1 MQDGLGGHH
10 GAVPVVV
17 AAGGL
22 CLAGWLLVVP
32 HSCIT
37 TRGKLVTSEKLRNLG
52 PKFGFL
58 CRHLPADTRADT

>member
-10 GAVPVVV
+10 GAVPMVV

-32 HSCIT
+32 HPYIT
-37 TRGKLVTSEKLRNLG
+37 TGGKPVVKNEKMGN
-52 PKFGFL
+52 FGK
-58 CRHLPADTRADT
+58 C

>member
-10 GAVPVVV
+10 GAVPMMV

-22 CLAGWLLVVP
+22 CLADWLLVVP

-37 TRGKLVTSEKLRNLG
+37 RGKLVVRNEKVRNLG
-52 PKFGFL
+52 K
-58 CRHLPADTRADT
+58 C

>member
-10 GAVPVVV
+10 GAVTVVV

-37 TRGKLVTSEKLRNLG
+37 GGKLVVRNEKLRILG
-52 PKFGFL
+52 K
-58 CRHLPADTRADT
+58 C

>member
-10 GAVPVVV
+10 GAVPMVV

-37 TRGKLVTSEKLRNLG
+37 TGGKLVVKNEKLRSSG
-52 PKFGFL
+52 K
-58 CRHLPADTRADT
+58 C